1 MKQRVTIKDNV
12 KEDVKKFHDF
22 DGEEINGRAIMA
34 YTDNSKLTAV
44 SYYQNI
50 FFSSE

>member
-1 MKQRVTIKDNV
+1 M
-12 KEDVKKFHDF
+12 KEDFKKFHDLEV
-22 DGEEINGRAIMA
+22 EELSGIAIMA
-34 YTDNSKLTAV
+34 DTDNSKLTAV